1 MAAMVKFQNS
11 IIHLSRKNKKADVLE
26 ILSGVNKFGFN
37 QNALKNKSSSIFLGG
52 SSPNTT
58 AAAAPT
64 AASAG
69 HAVKG
74 VTAATAGP
82 PASKIPRTANNQSQ
96 QQLQVG
102 PSNLDSVAGT
112 TPQSSPAT
120 SGGPNRPGTAS
131 EQGNNIDRLN
141 KQIKGS
147 DFTDSFC

>member
-52 SSPNTT
+52 SSPDTT

-112 TPQSSPAT
+112 TPQSSSAI

>member
-1 MAAMVKFQNS
+1 M
-11 IIHLSRKNKKADVLE
+11 LE

-69 HAVKG
+69 HAAVKG

-96 QQLQVG
+96 QQLPVG
-102 PSNLDSVAGT
+102 PSNLDSAAGT
-112 TPQSSPAT
+112 TPKSSPAI
-120 SGGPNRPGTAS
+120 SGGPTNRPGTAS

-141 KQIKGS
+141 TQIKGS
-147 DFTDSFC
+147 DFTDSFCQKSFNSNVIARRSAV

>member
-1 MAAMVKFQNS
+1 MVKFQNS

-58 AAAAPT
+58 ASAAPT

-74 VTAATAGP
+74 VTAQTAGP

-102 PSNLDSVAGT
+102 PSNLDSVAET
-112 TPQSSPAT
+112 TPQSSPAI